1 MNERPSNVWGA
12 KDSTLRDIQPV
23 DMDDEQL
30 RQVINDIQHFQGQG
44 LNVQKFEFTLFN
56 QKGEA
61 HQVEA
66 EILLVKDEDLARIWG
81 AYSVTANRNN

>member
-1 MNERPSNVWGA
+1 MSNVWGA
-12 KDSTLRDIQPV
+12 KDIKLSNIVPV
-23 DMDDEQL
+23 DMNDDQL
-30 RQVINDIQHFQGQG
+30 RQVINDIQNLQGQG
-44 LNVQKFEFTLFN
+44 LNVQKFEFTLFD

-66 EILLVKDEDLARIWG
+66 GILLVKDEDLSRIWG